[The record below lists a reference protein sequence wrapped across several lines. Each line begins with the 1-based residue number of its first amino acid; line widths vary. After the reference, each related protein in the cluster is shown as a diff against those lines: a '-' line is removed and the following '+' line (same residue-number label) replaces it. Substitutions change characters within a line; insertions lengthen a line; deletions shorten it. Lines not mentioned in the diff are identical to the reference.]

1 MVPINW
7 WGGRFGIKL
16 RPRVVFHPIF
26 RPVSSEIGTSGRAN
40 FNMGDLTSYDSRHLI
55 VQLWIAEIAIHNCN
69 ILLPPRARSIIA
81 SIIANAIRGDL
92 TSYDSKKLIV
102 QLWMA
107 PPHQPEQRDIS
118 QQQN

>member
-1 MVPINW
+1 MFSMLYGSLNPDFMVQRTYIYGYNKLVK
-7 WGGRFGIKL
+7 RSFGIKL

-81 SIIANAIRGDL
+81 SV
-92 TSYDSKKLIV
+92 SLIPDGAYGRS
-102 QLWMA
+102 LILE
-107 PPHQPEQRDIS
+107 PHM
-118 QQQN
+118 